1 MDNSFLNGFETEV
14 LLLLDGSYGV
24 WVQILSWFHLLVFQP
39 VMIVIFGM
47 ALIKAGVFG
56 MIRRVFMFTVRI
68 ISLPLVAVF
77 WVVWNIISNLEHIKI
92 DKNNSK
98 NNKII

>member
-14 LLLLDGSYGV
+14 LMLLDGSYGV
-24 WVQILSWFHLLVFQP
+24 WVQLLSWFHLLVFQP

-47 ALIKAGVFG
+47 ALIKSGVVRW
-56 MIRRVFMFTVRI
+56 IRVILWNIVYI

-77 WVVWNIISNLEHIKI
+77 WIVWNIISNLEHIKI

-98 NNKII
+98 NN

>member
-24 WVQILSWFHLLVFQP
+24 WVQLLSWFHLLVFQP

-47 ALIKAGVFG
+47 ALIKSGVVRW
-56 MIRRVFMFTVRI
+56 IRLILWNIVYI

-77 WVVWNIISNLEHIKI
+77 WIVWNIISNLEHIKI
-92 DKNNSK
+92 DKNNNK
-98 NNKII
+98 NN

>member
-14 LLLLDGSYGV
+14 LMLLDGSYGV
-24 WVQILSWFHLLVFQP
+24 WVQLLSWFHLLVFQP

-47 ALIKAGVFG
+47 ALIKSGIVRW
-56 MIRRVFMFTVRI
+56 IRLILWNIVYI

-77 WVVWNIISNLEHIKI
+77 WIVWNIISNLEHIKI

-98 NNKII
+98 NN

>member
-14 LLLLDGSYGV
+14 LMLLDGSYGV

-47 ALIKAGVFG
+47 AMIKSGIVRWIRLILWNIVY
-56 MIRRVFMFTVRI
+56 I

-77 WVVWNIISNLEHIKI
+77 WIVWNIISNLEHIKI

-98 NNKII
+98 NN

>member
-24 WVQILSWFHLLVFQP
+24 WVQLLSWFHLLVFQP

-47 ALIKAGVFG
+47 ALIKSGIVRW
-56 MIRRVFMFTVRI
+56 IRVIAWNIVYI

-77 WVVWNIISNLEHIKI
+77 WIVWNIISNLEHIKI

-98 NNKII
+98 NN

>member
-24 WVQILSWFHLLVFQP
+24 WVQLLSWFHLLVFQP

-47 ALIKAGVFG
+47 ALIKSGIVRW
-56 MIRRVFMFTVRI
+56 IRVIAWNIIYI

-77 WVVWNIISNLEHIKI
+77 WIVWNIISNLEHIKI

-98 NNKII
+98 NN

>member
-14 LLLLDGSYGV
+14 LMLLDGSYGV

-47 ALIKAGVFG
+47 ALIKSGIVRW
-56 MIRRVFMFTVRI
+56 IRLILWNIVYI

-77 WVVWNIISNLEHIKI
+77 WIVWNIISNLEHIKI

-98 NNKII
+98 NN

>member
-14 LLLLDGSYGV
+14 LMLLDGSYGV
-24 WVQILSWFHLLVFQP
+24 WVQLLSWFHLLVFQP

-47 ALIKAGVFG
+47 ALIKSGIVRW
-56 MIRRVFMFTVRI
+56 IRVIAWNTVYI

-77 WVVWNIISNLEHIKI
+77 WIVWNIISNLEHIKI

-98 NNKII
+98 NN

>member
-14 LLLLDGSYGV
+14 LMLLDGSYGV

-39 VMIVIFGM
+39 VMIIVFGIAM
-47 ALIKAGVFG
+47 IKAGV
-56 MIRRVFMFTVRI
+56 MRWIRTGFMYTVRI

-77 WVVWNIISNLEHIKI
+77 AIIWGIIANLEHINYKKTT
-92 DKNNSK
+92 KNK
-98 NNKII
+98 

>member
-14 LLLLDGSYGV
+14 LMLLDGSYGV

-39 VMIVIFGM
+39 LMIIIFGIAM
-47 ALIKAGVFG
+47 IKAGVMRWIKRG
-56 MIRRVFMFTVRI
+56 FMLAVRI

-77 WVVWNIISNLEHIKI
+77 WVIWNIVSNLEHI
-92 DKNNSK
+92 NS
-98 NNKII
+98 NKKQ

>member
-24 WVQILSWFHLLVFQP
+24 WVQLLSWFHLLVFQP

-47 ALIKAGVFG
+47 ALIKSGVVRW
-56 MIRRVFMFTVRI
+56 IRVIAWNIVYI

-77 WVVWNIISNLEHIKI
+77 WIVWNIISNLEHIKI

-98 NNKII
+98 NN

>member
-1 MDNSFLNGFETEV
+1 MDNMFLNGFETEV
-14 LLLLDGSYGV
+14 LMLLDGSYGV

-47 ALIKAGVFG
+47 ALIKSGIVRW
-56 MIRRVFMFTVRI
+56 IRLIAWNIVYI

-77 WVVWNIISNLEHIKI
+77 WIVWNIISNLEHIKI

-98 NNKII
+98 NN

>member
-24 WVQILSWFHLLVFQP
+24 WVQLLSWFHLLVFQP

-47 ALIKAGVFG
+47 ALIKSGIVRW
-56 MIRRVFMFTVRI
+56 IRVIAWNIIYI

-77 WVVWNIISNLEHIKI
+77 WVIWNIVSNLEHIKI

-98 NNKII
+98 NN

>member
-14 LLLLDGSYGV
+14 LMLLDGSYGV
-24 WVQILSWFHLLVFQP
+24 WVQLLSWFHLLVFQP
-39 VMIVIFGM
+39 VMIIVFGIAM
-47 ALIKAGVFG
+47 IKAGV
-56 MIRRVFMFTVRI
+56 MRWIKTAFMYTVRI

-77 WVVWNIISNLEHIKI
+77 WIVWNIISNLEHIKI

-98 NNKII
+98 NN